1 MSTSSIIPLLCLS
14 VAVFLEFGI
23 HEIVPHVC
31 LCLCI
36 ASMRT
41 DSSPEVRASHGLV
54 MLLIGMFWTYV
65 YGASWSGLFSVWAFC
80 AGVSHLLISLEESI
94 DK

>member
-1 MSTSSIIPLLCLS
+1 MSTSSTIPLFCLS
-14 VAVFLEFGI
+14 IVAVYEFGI
-23 HEIVPHVC
+23 YELVPHV
-31 LCLCI
+31 LTFLCI
-36 ASMRT
+36 AST
-41 DSSPEVRASHGLV
+41 QIESSPETRAGHGLV

-65 YGASWSGLFSVWAFC
+65 YGTSWSGLFSMWAFC